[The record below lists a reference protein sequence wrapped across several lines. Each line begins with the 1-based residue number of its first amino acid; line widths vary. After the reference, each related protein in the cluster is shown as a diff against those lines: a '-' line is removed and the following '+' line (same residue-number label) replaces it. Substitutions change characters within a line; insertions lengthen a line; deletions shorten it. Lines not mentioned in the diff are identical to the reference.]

1 MRLKTG
7 GDRYELFLTLILL
20 TLLVSAVFVDIW
32 KSIIPNRIVL
42 MVLAVQVGSAL
53 VSCSMVDAADRFYRL
68 LTRCLIIIFLI
79 FFIYIFFSIGA
90 IGAGD
95 LKLLAATAVGFESPA
110 MFIAVTFIIAA
121 VMSLVHAIRKG
132 VLIKRMRYLV
142 DYINYI
148 SKTNTITGYSDA
160 KASLEERKEYSIH
173 LSLPI
178 LLAAL
183 LACYVA
189 NYL

>member
-1 MRLKTG
+1 MKTG